1 MKFTIYN
8 KSNTLFN
15 NYTFDKIKSNQIKNN
30 NFDDTDF
37 NKNNNIE
44 EEEFK
49 DDYNYYYSNFKT
61 KNKLLKTIG
70 SYANIKNNNYLYN
83 LINKY
88 QNETSKNENEKM
100 ENEKKNMSNNININ
114 ESNMN
119 NINFN
124 NINIGINNNNFI
136 IEENMN
142 KAFKTYNN
150 SFNKKINDNNED
162 RVDFLNKKE
171 DSPFKNKNNTKI
183 YINKNKRNKSQISKF
198 IYKTEGNKSAYTKKN
213 NIKLNL
219 QYDNNINTDGTTHK
233 HDYFLS
239 GYIPKINK
247 LYYKK
252 KTINCHTY
260 ENDHHGTSNE
270 IINSLKTYSIKDKKK
285 KYYIYNN
292 FLDGD
297 DIKENIDN
305 NIDYN
310 QILAT
315 KNNNMNKE
323 MFKYIKKEIDSNKNS
338 YNYHN
343 KLENIKTRITDLLDF
358 YNILLTKK
366 LSNQNL

>member
-1 MKFTIYN
+1 
-8 KSNTLFN
+8 
-15 NYTFDKIKSNQIKNN
+15 
-30 NFDDTDF
+30 
-37 NKNNNIE
+37 
-44 EEEFK
+44 
-49 DDYNYYYSNFKT
+49 
-61 KNKLLKTIG
+61 
-70 SYANIKNNNYLYN
+70 
-83 LINKY
+83 
-88 QNETSKNENEKM
+88 
-100 ENEKKNMSNNININ
+100 MSSNINIK
-114 ESNMN
+114 EPNMN

-136 IEENMN
+136 IEDNMS
-142 KAFKTYNN
+142 KAFKTNYN
-150 SFNKKINDNNED
+150 SFNKKIKDNNED
-162 RVDFLNKKE
+162 KVDFLNAKE

-219 QYDNNINTDGTTHK
+219 QYDNNINNDVTTHK

-252 KTINCHTY
+252 KTISCHTY
-260 ENDHHGTSNE
+260 ENDHHGPSNE
-270 IINSLKTYSIKDKKK
+270 LINSLKTHSIKDKNN
-285 KYYIYNN
+285 KYSIYNN

-305 NIDYN
+305 INYN
-310 QILAT
+310 QILST

-323 MFKYIKKEIDSNKNS
+323 MFKYIKKEDSNENR

-343 KLENIKTRITDLLDF
+343 KLEKISTRITDLLDV

-366 LSNQNL
+366 LSNQN

>member
-1 MKFTIYN
+1 
-8 KSNTLFN
+8 
-15 NYTFDKIKSNQIKNN
+15 
-30 NFDDTDF
+30 
-37 NKNNNIE
+37 
-44 EEEFK
+44 
-49 DDYNYYYSNFKT
+49 
-61 KNKLLKTIG
+61 
-70 SYANIKNNNYLYN
+70 
-83 LINKY
+83 
-88 QNETSKNENEKM
+88 
-100 ENEKKNMSNNININ
+100 
-114 ESNMN
+114 
-119 NINFN
+119 
-124 NINIGINNNNFI
+124 
-136 IEENMN
+136 
-142 KAFKTYNN
+142 
-150 SFNKKINDNNED
+150 
-162 RVDFLNKKE
+162 
-171 DSPFKNKNNTKI
+171 
-183 YINKNKRNKSQISKF
+183 
-198 IYKTEGNKSAYTKKN
+198 
-213 NIKLNL
+213 L
-219 QYDNNINTDGTTHK
+219 QYDNNINIDGTTHK

-270 IINSLKTYSIKDKKK
+270 IINSLKTYSIKDKKN